1 MRTILL
7 EDDPILFR
15 GLECSL
21 LRREELRILTA
32 GSPEALLE
40 SSRRDRPDLVV
51 LRDTGDASSTPAIVE
66 QLEAIPDS
74 PPCVLSPAKPDREAL
89 LARIH
94 EHLDLPAR
102 RTLRRP
108 CRLRVC
114 STGGDDERT
123 GITRDL
129 AATGTFVAMEDPF
142 ELSSDLLLAFKGH
155 GMRQAVQVG
164 GRVVR
169 SVPPAPGSERLPGMA
184 VRFHDGEL
192 LSQEV
197 LDALLRSGRETGR
210 PA

>member
-21 LRREELRILTA
+21 LRREELRIVTA

-40 SSRRDRPDLVV
+40 SSRRERPDLVV
-51 LRDTGDASSTPAIVE
+51 LRDTGDASSAPDIVE
-66 QLEAIPDS
+66 QIEAIPDS
-74 PPCVLSPAKPDREAL
+74 PPCVLSAAKPDREAL

-102 RTLRRP
+102 RAPRRR
-108 CRLRVC
+108 CRLRVR
-114 STGGDDERT
+114 STRGDDQRT

-129 AATGTFVAMEDPF
+129 SEAGVFVAMDDPF
-142 ELSSDLLLAFKGH
+142 ELSSDILLAFKGH
-155 GMRQAVQVG
+155 GMRQAVKVG

-184 VRFHDGEL
+184 VRFNDEER
-192 LSQEV
+192 LSREV